1 MRNLTLLTDLYQL
14 TMMNG
19 YYEKNIHEDIV
30 VFDMFFRKNAC
41 DGGYTIICGIEQLAE
56 YINNLHFSDDDL
68 DYLRSLNLFSEGF
81 LNFLKDFK
89 FTGDIYAVE
98 EGTVMFPG
106 EPIITVKAPLYQ
118 AQLIETALLTI
129 VNFQSLIATKASR
142 VCYAAQGDPVLEF
155 GLRRAQ
161 GPDAGTYGAR
171 AAVIG
176 GCAGTA
182 NVLAGK
188 MFDIPV
194 VGTHAHSW
202 VQKFDTELEAF
213 QAYADVYP
221 DNCLLLIDT
230 YNVLKSGLPNAIKV
244 FDNLRAKGYE
254 PNGIRI
260 DSGDL
265 QYLSNEVKKELEK
278 AGYHNLKITA
288 SNDLDEYIISD
299 LKSSGTAVNSWG
311 VGTKLITSAEAPSLG
326 GVYKLAGS
334 YKDNELIPKIKVSED
349 PEKINNPGYKKVVRI
364 FDKDNV
370 AQADLIML
378 KDEAIDTTKPLTIF
392 HPTYTWKKSTFEDYT
407 VKELH
412 KPLFIDGEC
421 KYEYKPINDIEGGQL
436 MDVTDYRIIE
446 ILQKDGRISMKDLG
460 KIVGLTS
467 PAVSE
472 RVKRLEE
479 SGVIEGYKA
488 IVNPDALGRVI
499 KAFIHIALPSDKYEL
514 FLETARKDPRIVECH
529 HITGDDCSL
538 LKVIVKDMY
547 ELENVIDSI
556 KSIGTTKTS
565 VILSTPIQTKS
576 IL

>member
-19 YYEKNIHEDIV
+19 YYEKNVHEDIV

-41 DGGYTIICGIEQLAE
+41 NGGYTIICGIEQLAE
-56 YINNLHFSDDDL
+56 YINNLHFTDEDL

-98 EGTVMFPG
+98 EGTIMFPG
-106 EPIITVKAPLYQ
+106 EPVITVKAPLYQ

-230 YNVLKSGLPNAIKV
+230 YNVLKSGVPNAIKV
-244 FDNLRAKGYE
+244 FDNLKSKGFK
-254 PNGIRI
+254 PVGVRI

-265 QYLSNEVKKELEK
+265 QYLSNEVKKEFEK
-278 AGYHNLKITA
+278 AGYYNLKITA
-288 SNDLDEYIISD
+288 SNDLDEYTIAD

-311 VGTKLITSAEAPSLG
+311 VGTKLITSAESPSLG

-334 YKDNELIPKIKVSED
+334 FAGDKLIPKIKLSED

-364 FDKDNV
+364 YDQEGS
-370 AQADLIML
+370 AAADLITL
-378 KDEAIDTTKPLTIF
+378 KDEKIDTTKPLTIF
-392 HPTYTWKKSTFEDYT
+392 HPTYTWKKQTFENYSI
-407 VKELH
+407 KELH
-412 KPLFIDGEC
+412 KPLFINGEC
-421 KYEYKPINDIEGGQL
+421 KYKYKPIKEIQAYVNAQL
-436 MDVTDYRIIE
+436 NTFWDSYKKLSKPKKYKV
-446 ILQKDGRISMKDLG
+446 DLSQNLWDL
-460 KIVGLTS
+460 K
-467 PAVSE
+467 SE
-472 RVKRLEE
+472 
-479 SGVIEGYKA
+479 
-488 IVNPDALGRVI
+488 
-499 KAFIHIALPSDKYEL
+499 
-514 FLETARKDPRIVECH
+514 
-529 HITGDDCSL
+529 L
-538 LKVIVKDMY
+538 LASKKVF
-547 ELENVIDSI
+547 
-556 KSIGTTKTS
+556 
-565 VILSTPIQTKS
+565 
-576 IL
+576 

>member
-41 DGGYTIICGIEQLAE
+41 DGGYTIICGIEKLAE
-56 YINNLHFSDDDL
+56 YIKNLYFSEDDL

-81 LNFLKDFK
+81 LNFLKEFK

-254 PNGIRI
+254 PSGIRI

-278 AGYHNLKITA
+278 AGYHDLKITA

-311 VGTKLITSAEAPSLG
+311 VGTKLITSAESPSLG

-334 YKDNELIPKIKVSED
+334 YKGDTLIPKIKVSED

-364 FDKDNV
+364 FDKENI

-407 VKELH
+407 IKELH
-412 KPLFIDGEC
+412 KPLFINGEC
-421 KYEYKPINDIEGGQL
+421 KYEYKPINEIKAYVNSQL
-436 MDVTDYRIIE
+436 ETFWDSY
-446 ILQKDGRISMKDLG
+446 
-460 KIVGLTS
+460 
-467 PAVSE
+467 
-472 RVKRLEE
+472 KRL
-479 SGVIEGYKA
+479 SSPKKYKVDLSKGLWNLKTDLLA
-488 IVNPDALGRVI
+488 
-499 KAFIHIALPSDKYEL
+499 S
-514 FLETARKDPRIVECH
+514 RKVF
-529 HITGDDCSL
+529 
-538 LKVIVKDMY
+538 
-547 ELENVIDSI
+547 
-556 KSIGTTKTS
+556 
-565 VILSTPIQTKS
+565 
-576 IL
+576 